1 MIICMFVYQLEQ
13 MLFLLHGTITLGK
26 TVVGGSTTTKKM
38 LFNHVMNSEDGNQVC
53 NHSPV
58 VLLGHKEG
66 VKTAIK
72 QSESP
77 FILVVYD

>member
-1 MIICMFVYQLEQ
+1 MFVYQLEQ
-13 MLFLLHGTITLGK
+13 MLFLRHGTITLGENSSWRQHHNK
-26 TVVGGSTTTKKM
+26 RNA
-38 LFNHVMNSEDGNQVC
+38 FNHVMNSEDGNQVC

-66 VKTAIK
+66 VKTAIR

>member
-1 MIICMFVYQLEQ
+1 MFVYQLEQ
-13 MLFLLHGTITLGK
+13 MLFGR
-26 TVVGGSTTTKKM
+26 STTTKKM
-38 LFNHVMNSEDGNQVC
+38 LEHVMNLGDGNQVC

-66 VKTAIK
+66 VETAIR

-77 FILVVYD
+77 VILVVYD